1 MSTSA
6 LEPPAEVRSPVD
18 RLLGLF
24 SDVRA
29 GEGFRGLLMLVN
41 VFLILVSYY
50 ILKTVRE
57 PLILATSVPEV
68 LQRLGI
74 HDPAEVKTYASAGQA
89 TLLMGYIPL
98 YGWIASKVDR
108 SRLVLGLTLFFFA
121 NLVGFAWA
129 VAANVEHIG
138 VYFYIWVGIF
148 SLSIIA
154 QFWSYANDTYSKEAG
169 DRLFPIIAIG
179 STLGSPVG
187 AWITATMFQAGFAPH
202 SMMYLAALLLFLTAG
217 LFLLIDRNAARRSP
231 DTASA
236 PPLGGKSGFA
246 LVFASPYIRLIALL
260 LVLLN
265 VVNTTG
271 EFILSHLVTERAD
284 TLAAAAA
291 GFNKKAYIGAF
302 YGNYFLWVNIVAL
315 VLQGFVASRLVKLF
329 GLAGVLLA
337 LPLIAIGA
345 YGVIALGATISVVR
359 WAKTAENSA
368 DYSVMNTAKQLMWL
382 PTSRE
387 EKYKAKQAVD
397 AFFYRI
403 GDLTAAAVVFVGTAW
418 LGLGPRGF
426 SVVNLLFVA
435 VWLLLGL
442 QIVRENRRLSGS

>member
-1 MSTSA
+1 M
-6 LEPPAEVRSPVD
+6 D

-29 GEGFRGLLMLVN
+29 GEGVRALLMLVN

-57 PLILATSVPEV
+57 PLILGTSVPEV

-74 HDPAEVKTYASAGQA
+74 HDSAEVKTYASAGQA
-89 TLLMGYIPL
+89 LLLMGYIPL
-98 YGWIASKVDR
+98 YGWIASKIDR
-108 SRLVLGLTLFFFA
+108 SRLVLGVTLFFFA
-121 NLVGFAWA
+121 NLVAFAWA

-187 AWITATMFQAGFAPH
+187 AWITATMFESGFAPQ
-202 SMMYLAALLLFLTAG
+202 SMMYLAALLLLLTAG
-217 LFLLIDRNAARRSP
+217 LFLLIDRNAARRSQ
-231 DTASA
+231 DAVSA
-236 PPLGGKSGFA
+236 APLGGKSGFA

-271 EFILSHLVTERAD
+271 EFILSHMVTARAD
-284 TLAAAAA
+284 TLAA
-291 GFNKKAYIGAF
+291 GAR
-302 YGNYFLWVNIVAL
+302 
-315 VLQGFVASRLVKLF
+315 RLRQE
-329 GLAGVLLA
+329 GLHRGLL
-337 LPLIAIGA
+337 
-345 YGVIALGATISVVR
+345 R
-359 WAKTAENSA
+359 
-368 DYSVMNTAKQLMWL
+368 QL
-382 PTSRE
+382 
-387 EKYKAKQAVD
+387 
-397 AFFYRI
+397 
-403 GDLTAAAVVFVGTAW
+403 
-418 LGLGPRGF
+418 
-426 SVVNLLFVA
+426 
-435 VWLLLGL
+435 LLLG
-442 QIVRENRRLSGS
+442 QHSGARASGVRRLEAREALRPAPACCSRCP